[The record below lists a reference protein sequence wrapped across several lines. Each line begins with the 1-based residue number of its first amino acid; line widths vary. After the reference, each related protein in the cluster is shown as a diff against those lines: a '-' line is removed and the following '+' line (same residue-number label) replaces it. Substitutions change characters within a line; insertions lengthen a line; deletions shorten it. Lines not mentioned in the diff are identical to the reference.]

1 MGGRTNLERN
11 LKLFFLKHKSLS
23 KSLPPKNLSAGPFWG
38 RGERACGSPGRK
50 HLGTGPAQEGQS
62 HLSPTKEN
70 EPQPSTTDPAGQ
82 AASPA
87 PPALK
92 HSLGI
97 SLHPD
102 RDAKVHP
109 PPPPTTANAI
119 FWHPQN
125 SPWWKPQLGVSKN
138 AQVIRWGSRAQI

>member
-1 MGGRTNLERN
+1 MGTNLERN
-11 LKLFFLKHKSLS
+11 LKLFFFLKHRSLS

-50 HLGTGPAQEGQS
+50 HLGTGPMQEGQS

-70 EPQPSTTDPAGQ
+70 EPQPSTTDPARQ
-82 AASPA
+82 ATSPA

-102 RDAKVHP
+102 RDSTVHP
-109 PPPPTTANAI
+109 PPPPPRPMQYFGTLNI
-119 FWHPQN
+119 LPGGN
-125 SPWWKPQLGVSKN
+125 RSLG
-138 AQVIRWGSRAQI
+138 